1 MRAIGVVW
9 IVAGAGIVRQTWQI
23 YRMEKLTDELDG
35 LIEADASDDAEN
47 RSGPQ
52 EDRQRNV
59 WIGIGGVLT
68 FQTGCALVAASGL
81 SAPLSFILCVHQTAY
96 VARQRSAAVTRHM
109 KKMQPT
115 KLCPP
120 RRGTPLF
127 LPSSCQHWRSISPFQ
142 ACMADARIGLSGPQR
157 AVRNGVSSPCAGPRP
172 AGSFQAPAA
181 QRRRSHRPR

>member
-1 MRAIGVVW
+1 MDILLIWLMRAIGVVW
-9 IVAGAGIVRQTWQI
+9 IVAGAGILRQTWQI

-35 LIEADASDDAEN
+35 LIEPDAAADAEN

-96 VARQRSAAVTRHM
+96 VARQSKRSRHAAHEEDAADEAVSATTRNA
-109 KKMQPT
+109 T
-115 KLCPP
+115 L
-120 RRGTPLF
+120 LAF
-127 LPSSCQHWRSISPFQ
+127 LVSALAIY
-142 ACMADARIGLSGPQR
+142 LTVSG
-157 AVRNGVSSPCAGPRP
+157 VYG
-172 AGSFQAPAA
+172 
-181 QRRRSHRPR
+181 